1 MPGNKLD
8 YTRIRLT
15 LRTRLVSNG
24 SLIIWKP
31 SLLLILKSDI
41 LVTVSVI
48 DGLDLISDK
57 CQMRPEKS
65 LIN

>member
-1 MPGNKLD
+1 MPGIKLD
-8 YTRIRLT
+8 YTLIRLT
-15 LRTRLVSNG
+15 LRTRLVSKG

-41 LVTVSVI
+41 FVRASII

-57 CQMRPEKS
+57 CQMKS
-65 LIN
+65 KKS